1 MDWRA
6 LGRMDAFSAVLV
18 GVKLLLLPAATLGV
32 CLLLGTDPG
41 LAQVLTMFA
50 ALPTA
55 SAAHVL
61 ASAFGADRM
70 RAATVVAQST
80 LLSALTLPLWI
91 SLVEF
96 LT

>member
-1 MDWRA
+1 MP
-6 LGRMDAFSAVLV
+6 AV
-18 GVKLLLLPAATLGV
+18 TLGA
-32 CLLLGTDPG
+32 CLLLDAEPA

-70 RAATVVAQST
+70 RAATAVAQST